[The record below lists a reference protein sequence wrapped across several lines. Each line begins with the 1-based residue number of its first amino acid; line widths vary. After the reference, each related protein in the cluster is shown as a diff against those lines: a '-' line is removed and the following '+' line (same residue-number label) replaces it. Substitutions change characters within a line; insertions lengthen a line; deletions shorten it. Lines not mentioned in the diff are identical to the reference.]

1 MDGGEQMLNKLKEV
15 REAKGFTV
23 LELAQKSAVTRQTI
37 YNIEK
42 NANAVVSS
50 SVMEALS
57 KALDAK
63 PSEIFLI

>member
-1 MDGGEQMLNKLKEV
+1 MLNKLKEV

-57 KALDAK
+57 KALGTKTSD
-63 PSEIFLI
+63 IFLI

>member
-1 MDGGEQMLNKLKEV
+1 MLNKLKEV

-23 LELAQKSAVTRQTI
+23 LELAQKSSVTRQTI